1 MSVEVLER
9 ALDDLPV
16 VTTPYDDV
24 LSPDGPTTVHDVAV
38 ALDDLARIQARID
51 TLEGETLLAVER
63 ARRAAVRCE
72 PDLLAGEQLRVL
84 RAGTARRHEL
94 ARRAFVAD
102 VATTLRLSERQADH
116 LVDTAQ
122 TLTSCG
128 AATLGELCR
137 GRIGAPHATAMAD
150 VLADLPDAQARAA
163 VQAEALPRAA
173 TATPAQFRAHLRRAR
188 DRAHPEPFTLRHA
201 RAAAKRGVFVDPA
214 ADGMAWLS
222 AYLPAT
228 TAHAAHDRLTTAAR
242 TAREAGDPRTLSQL
256 RADAYAALLLS
267 GAEAA
272 AGPPADGATTTPST
286 AGTSGTDGAEHV
298 ARLTG
303 GLAGELAAGLV
314 PDLAD
319 HARRIVPRVQVTVPV
334 MALLG
339 RSDDAAELTGH
350 GAIDPELAAFLTA
363 GAPSLR
369 RLLVDPVSGELLST
383 DPGTYAVPA
392 ALRTYLGA
400 RDGTCRFPGCT
411 RPAPRCDVDHTV
423 AWADGGRT
431 TADNLAHLCRRHHVM
446 KHETDGPRRRRPTAP
461 SSGRHPP
468 AGRPATPSPIP
479 STSPVESSSPR
490 TPGIR
495 RTRRTRRTRRSEP
508 VSPDSHPSG
517 KGRPRWGSEA
527 TCVRR

>member
-1 MSVEVLER
+1 MSAAVLER
-9 ALDDLPV
+9 ATDDLPV
-16 VTTPYDDV
+16 VTTPWDDV
-24 LSPDGPTTVHDVAV
+24 LTPVGPTTVHDVSV
-38 ALDDLARIQARID
+38 ALDDLERIQARID
-51 TLEGETLLAVER
+51 ALEGEKLLAVER

-102 VATTLRLSERQADH
+102 VATTLRLGERQADH

-122 TLTSCG
+122 ILTSSG

-137 GRIGAPHATAMAD
+137 GRFGARHATAMAD

-173 TATPAQFRAHLRRAR
+173 TATPAQFRAYLRRAR

-242 TAREAGDPRTLSQL
+242 TAQESGDSRTLSQL

-267 GAEAA
+267 GAEPA
-272 AGPPADGATTTPST
+272 AGP
-286 AGTSGTDGAEHV
+286 
-298 ARLTG
+298 
-303 GLAGELAAGLV
+303 V

-350 GAIDPELAAFLTA
+350 GAIDPKVAAFLTA
-363 GAPSLR
+363 RAPSLR
-369 RLLVDPVSGELLST
+369 RLLVDPVSGALLPA

-392 ALRTYLGA
+392 ALRTYLEA

-411 RPAPRCDVDHTV
+411 RPAPRCDLDHTV

-431 TADNLAHLCRRHHVM
+431 TADNLAHVCRRHHVM
-446 KHETDGPRRRRPTAP
+446 KHETRWSASQETDGT
-461 SSGRHPP
+461 
-468 AGRPATPSPIP
+468 IVW
-479 STSPVESSSPR
+479 TSPTGRVSRDPVADPVDLTGRELVP
-490 TPGIR
+490 PDPAELP
-495 RTRRTRRTRRSEP
+495 EP
-508 VSPDSHPSG
+508 PS
-517 KGRPRWGSEA
+517 
-527 TCVRR
+527 

>member
-1 MSVEVLER
+1 MSAAVLER
-9 ALDDLPV
+9 ATDDLPV
-16 VTTPYDDV
+16 VTTPWDDV
-24 LSPDGPTTVHDVAV
+24 LTPVGPTTVHDVSV
-38 ALDDLARIQARID
+38 ALDDLERIQARID
-51 TLEGETLLAVER
+51 ALEGEKLLAVER

-102 VATTLRLSERQADH
+102 VATTLRLGERQADH
-116 LVDTAQ
+116 LVDTTQ
-122 TLTSCG
+122 ILTSSG

-137 GRIGAPHATAMAD
+137 GRFGARHATAMAD

-173 TATPAQFRAHLRRAR
+173 TATPAQFRAYLRRAR

-242 TAREAGDPRTLSQL
+242 TAQESGDSRTLSQL

-267 GAEAA
+267 GAEPA
-272 AGPPADGATTTPST
+272 AGP
-286 AGTSGTDGAEHV
+286 
-298 ARLTG
+298 
-303 GLAGELAAGLV
+303 V

-350 GAIDPELAAFLTA
+350 GAIDPKVAAFLTA
-363 GAPSLR
+363 RAPSLR
-369 RLLVDPVSGELLST
+369 RLLVDPVSGALLPA

-392 ALRTYLGA
+392 TLRTYLEA

-411 RPAPRCDVDHTV
+411 RPAPRCDLDHTV

-431 TADNLAHLCRRHHVM
+431 TADNLAHVCRRHHVM
-446 KHETDGPRRRRPTAP
+446 KHETRWSASQETDGT
-461 SSGRHPP
+461 
-468 AGRPATPSPIP
+468 IVW
-479 STSPVESSSPR
+479 TSPTGRVSRDPVADPVDLTGRELVP
-490 TPGIR
+490 PDPAELP
-495 RTRRTRRTRRSEP
+495 EP
-508 VSPDSHPSG
+508 PS
-517 KGRPRWGSEA
+517 
-527 TCVRR
+527 

>member
-1 MSVEVLER
+1 DTGMTATTIHDVLDNV
-9 ALDDLPV
+9 LDDDLPV
-16 VTTPYDDV
+16 VTTPWDDA
-24 LSPDGPTTVHDVAV
+24 LSPVGPTTVHDVSA
-38 ALDDLARIQARID
+38 ALDDVARLQARID
-51 TLEGETLLAVER
+51 ALEGEKLLAVER
-63 ARRAAVRCE
+63 GRRSAVRCE
-72 PDLLAGEQLRVL
+72 PDLLAGEQIRVL
-84 RAGTARRHEL
+84 RAGTARPHEL

-102 VATTLRLSERQADH
+102 VAATLHVSERQADH
-116 LVDTAQ
+116 LLDTAQ
-122 TLTSCG
+122 TLTSSG
-128 AATLGELCR
+128 SATLVELCR
-137 GRIGAPHATAMAD
+137 GRIGARHATAMAD

-228 TAHAAHDRLTTAAR
+228 TAHAVHDRLTTAAR
-242 TAREAGDPRTLSQL
+242 TACDAGDPRTLSQL

-267 GAEAA
+267 GA
-272 AGPPADGATTTPST
+272 D
-286 AGTSGTDGAEHV
+286 TSDETRPG
-298 ARLTG
+298 
-303 GLAGELAAGLV
+303 AGELTVGPV

-350 GAIDPELAAFLTA
+350 GAIDPEVAAFLTA
-363 GAPSLR
+363 RAPSLR
-369 RLLVDPVSGELLST
+369 RLLVDPVSGELLTT

-392 ALRTYLGA
+392 ALRRYLEA

-446 KHETDGPRRRRPTAP
+446 KHETRWTAAQEPDGTLVW
-461 SSGRHPP
+461 
-468 AGRPATPSPIP
+468 
-479 STSPVESSSPR
+479 TSPTGRVSRDPVADPLDLTGRELVP
-490 TPGIR
+490 TEAPDAPGPANR
-495 RTRRTRRTRRSEP
+495 P
-508 VSPDSHPSG
+508 PDPG
-517 KGRPRWGSEA
+517 DPPF
-527 TCVRR
+527 

>member
-1 MSVEVLER
+1 MPAAVLER

-16 VTTPYDDV
+16 VTTPYDDA
-24 LSPDGPTTVHDVAV
+24 LSPDGPTTVHDVSV

-51 TLEGETLLAVER
+51 ALEGEKLLAVER
-63 ARRAAVRCE
+63 ARRVAVRCE

-122 TLTSCG
+122 ILTSSG

-137 GRIGAPHATAMAD
+137 GRIGVPHATAMAD
-150 VLADLPDAQARAA
+150 ILADLPDAQARAA

-222 AYLPAT
+222 AYLPAW

-242 TAREAGDPRTLSQL
+242 TAQESGDSRTLSQL

-267 GAEAA
+267 GAEPA
-272 AGPPADGATTTPST
+272 AGPRADGVTTTPP
-286 AGTSGTDGAEHV
+286 AADTSGTDGTDV
-298 ARLTG
+298 AGPTG
-303 GLAGELAAGLV
+303 ELAGELVAGLV

-319 HARRIVPRVQVTVPV
+319 HARRIIPRVQITVPV

-350 GAIDPELAAFLTA
+350 GAMDPELATFLTA
-363 GAPSLR
+363 RAPSLR
-369 RLLVDPVSGELLST
+369 RLLVDPVSGELLSA

-392 ALRTYLGA
+392 ALRAYLEA

-411 RPAPRCDVDHTV
+411 RPAPRCDLDHTV

-431 TADNLAHLCRRHHVM
+431 TADNLAHVCRRHHVM
-446 KHETDGPRRRRPTAP
+446 KHETRWSAAQEADGTLVW
-461 SSGRHPP
+461 
-468 AGRPATPSPIP
+468 
-479 STSPVESSSPR
+479 TSPTGR
-490 TPGIR
+490 TSR
-495 RTRRTRRTRRSEP
+495 DP
-508 VSPDSHPSG
+508 VADPVDLTGRELVPPDRVDTGPDDGDPSF
-517 KGRPRWGSEA
+517 
-527 TCVRR
+527 

>member
-1 MSVEVLER
+1 MSAAVLER

-24 LSPDGPTTVHDVAV
+24 LSPVGPTTVHDVSV
-38 ALDDLARIQARID
+38 ALDDLALIQARID
-51 TLEGETLLAVER
+51 ALEGEKLLAVER

-122 TLTSCG
+122 TLTSSG
-128 AATLGELCR
+128 AATLGELSR

-267 GAEAA
+267 GAELAA
-272 AGPPADGATTTPST
+272 DAPPGSAAPSVADTSGRTRSGAGGPTAGPI
-286 AGTSGTDGAEHV
+286 
-298 ARLTG
+298 
-303 GLAGELAAGLV
+303 
-314 PDLAD
+314 PDLAA
-319 HARRIVPRVQVTVPV
+319 HARRIVPRVRVTVPV

-350 GAIDPELAAFLTA
+350 GAIDPDVAAFLTA

-369 RLLVDPVSGELLST
+369 RLLVDPVSGELLT
-383 DPGTYAVPA
+383 ADPGTYAVPA
-392 ALRTYLGA
+392 ALRTYLEA

-446 KHETDGPRRRRPTAP
+446 KHETRWSASQEADGTLVWTSP
-461 SSGRHPP
+461 SGRTSRDPVADPVDLTGRGLVPP
-468 AGRPATPSPIP
+468 D
-479 STSPVESSSPR
+479 
-490 TPGIR
+490 PGD
-495 RTRRTRRTRRSEP
+495 P
-508 VSPDSHPSG
+508 PDPPDSPDSTDRVPDLG
-517 KGRPRWGSEA
+517 DPPY
-527 TCVRR
+527 